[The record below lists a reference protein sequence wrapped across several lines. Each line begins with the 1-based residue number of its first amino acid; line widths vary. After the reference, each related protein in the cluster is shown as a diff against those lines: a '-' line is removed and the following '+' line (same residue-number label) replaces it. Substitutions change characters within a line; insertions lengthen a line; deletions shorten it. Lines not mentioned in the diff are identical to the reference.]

1 MSKIS
6 TKSDSGTLYVLI
18 TSTLGVVMAR
28 LATSR
33 HSFNPDASSQIALIV
48 DEVCKELAKEGTHDP
63 HPLTIPI

>member
-18 TSTLGVVMAR
+18 TSTLGVVIAR

-33 HSFNPDASSQIALIV
+33 RSFNREALSQIALIV
-48 DEVCKELAKEGTHDP
+48 D
-63 HPLTIPI
+63 